1 MRTQTIIIISVV
13 VFIIVA
19 VGALLYFILRPNFSK
34 NSTKYEI
41 KNVIDSLPKHSSKTY
56 RKRSVDEIRKI
67 VVHHSACRGNNCN
80 ATAYATYHVNSRG
93 WAGIG
98 YHYVIEKDG
107 TINQCNHDTTI
118 SAHCAGQNSDSIGI
132 SLSGDFTQEELTDK
146 QRLPLIWLSQQLRAK
161 YGNLAIT
168 QHKDFSPTACP
179 GDIDFESI
187 KKQITVA

>member
-13 VFIIVA
+13 VFMVVA
-19 VGALLYFILRPNFSK
+19 LSALLYFLLRSPK
-34 NSTKYEI
+34 NQKYEI

-56 RKRSVDEIRKI
+56 RKRSVDDIRKI
-67 VVHHSACRGNNCN
+67 VLHHSACIGNNCN
-80 ATAYATYHVNSRG
+80 AAAYASFHVNSRG

-118 SAHCAGQNSDSIGI
+118 SAHCAGQNNDSIGV
-132 SLSGDFTQEELTDK
+132 SLSGDFTKEPLTDT
-146 QRLPLIWLSQQLRAK
+146 QRLPLIWLLKHLRQK
-161 YGNLAIT
+161 YGNLDIT

-179 GDIDFESI
+179 GQVNFPQL
-187 KKQITVA
+187 KKLVME